1 MNHDHAA
8 GSDVVLLLARVAI
21 AVLYLPSGFAKLM
34 NLPGFVS
41 AIDGRGVPLAPVLAP
56 LGAAIEFVGGL
67 ALLLGIEMRLAA
79 VLLLVFTI
87 AATAISHRFWEY
99 QDAARR
105 IQETNFFKNLAIIG
119 GLAFAAVQGG
129 GRYCVE
135 RLWRRTPRAA
145 G

>member
-1 MNHDHAA
+1 
-8 GSDVVLLLARVAI
+8 
-21 AVLYLPSGFAKLM
+21 
-34 NLPGFVS
+34 
-41 AIDGRGVPLAPVLAP
+41 
-56 LGAAIEFVGGL
+56 
-67 ALLLGIEMRLAA
+67 MRLAA